1 MPRGLHISSSTKN
14 CSVAFSVGEECV
26 LCIEESSDQY
36 VHSEKLHVFIEKG
49 LSDLKWK
56 VSDLSYLSVDIGPG
70 SYTGLR
76 IGVSSVKGLAFA
88 HKIPIVSLTSLQV
101 LAQGYLQTTP
111 SDESRDI
118 IAMIDARRMEVYEQ
132 RFNSAGVSI
141 SEIEAVILDDTIF
154 EEDRSQIAIVSDC
167 QEKVYSVF
175 GSTVVYG
182 RDIEYPSARYMTAE
196 AFKKFIANDFVDTAY
211 FEPYY
216 LKDFVAGKPKKL
228 L

>member
-1 MPRGLHISSSTKN
+1 MPKGLHISSSTKN
-14 CSVAFSVGEECV
+14 CSVAFSVGDKCV

-76 IGVSSVKGLAFA
+76 IGVSAVKGLAFA
-88 HKIPIVSLTSLQV
+88 HNIPIVSLTSLEV
-101 LAQGYLQTTP
+101 LAQGYLQIPP
-111 SDESRDI
+111 SDESREI
-118 IAMIDARRMEVYEQ
+118 VAMIDARRMEVYLQ
-132 RFNSAGVSI
+132 RFNPKGVPI
-141 SEIEAVILDDTIF
+141 SEIEAIILDELLF
-154 EEDRSQIAIVSDC
+154 AEERNQVAIVSDC
-167 QEKVYSVF
+167 QEKVFSVL
-175 GSTVVYG
+175 GSTVMYG
-182 RDIEYPSARYMTAE
+182 QEVNFPSASYMASK
-196 AFKKFIANDFVDTAY
+196 AFQKYLAKDVVDTAY